1 MSQLPFISTD
11 KSLLQIETIH
21 SVLKESYWAKNIPV
35 EILNRSIEN
44 SICFGV
50 YLEKEQIG
58 FCRVIT
64 DKATFA
70 YLADVFI
77 VNDHRG
83 KGYSKLLMKHVM
95 EHPDLQGLRKFLLGT
110 ADAHGLY
117 MQFGF
122 KELAK
127 PERMMEITISN
138 IYQNKSV

>member
-1 MSQLPFISTD
+1 MSDEIQISTE
-11 KSLLQIETIH
+11 KSLLQLDVIH
-21 SVLKESYWAKNIPV
+21 RVLRESYWAKGIPV
-35 EILNRSIEN
+35 EIVKRSIEN

-50 YLEKEQIG
+50 YIDGKQIG

-77 VNDHRG
+77 VNDQKG

-117 MQFGF
+117 RQFGF

>member
-1 MSQLPFISTD
+1 MSHSPFISTD
-11 KSLLQIETIH
+11 KSLLQLDTIH
-21 SVLKESYWAKNIPV
+21 SVLKESYWAKNIPL
-35 EILNRSIEN
+35 EIVKRSIDN

-50 YLEKEQIG
+50 YIEKEQIG

-77 VNDHRG
+77 VEDHKG
-83 KGYSKLLMKHVM
+83 KGYSKMLMKEVM
-95 EHPDLQGLRKFLLGT
+95 AHPELQGLRKFLLGT

-117 MQFGF
+117 RQFGF

-127 PERMMEITISN
+127 PERMMEITFKD
-138 IYQNKSV
+138 IYL

>member
-1 MSQLPFISTD
+1 MSHSPLISTD

-21 SVLKESYWAKNIPV
+21 SVLKESYWAKNIPL
-35 EILNRSIEN
+35 EILKRSIEN

-50 YLEKEQIG
+50 YIEKEQIG

-77 VNDHRG
+77 VEEHKG
-83 KGYSKLLMKHVM
+83 KGYSKQLMKEVM
-95 EHPDLQGLRKFLLGT
+95 AHHELRGLRKFLLGT

-117 MQFGF
+117 KKYGF
-122 KELAK
+122 KELAM
-127 PERMMEITISN
+127 PERMMEISVKD
-138 IYQNKSV
+138 IYQ